1 MDKRLDA
8 RLGRLEQS
16 RTSAERP
23 PYLVVADESEITPAM
38 LASRLKI
45 YVGISPDDWSDEHEH
60 PPAEVGR
67 RPPAV

>member
-8 RLGRLEQS
+8 RLGRLEQN

-23 PYLVVADESEITPAM
+23 PYLVVADESELTPAM

-45 YVGISPDDWSDEHEH
+45 YIGTSPDDWNDERKSEQ
-60 PPAEVGR
+60 PPKAS
-67 RPPAV
+67 